1 MINPMKE
8 ATRGLDNA
16 FVQSRKKEGG
26 KVVGYSCTFIPEEIL
41 HAAGVLPFRLRGV
54 GTTSM
59 SIGDSYF
66 GAVNCSLPKCVLQ
79 LAGQGSYN
87 FLDGAIITNGCDSM
101 RRLEECWR
109 KASEDYPGTL
119 PQYYEYFSVPHKSV
133 DYSVEFYKEVLNGMI
148 ETLEKHFKVKISE
161 ESLRKS
167 IRLYN
172 EGRTCLQILDGL
184 RQSQDVPISGED
196 AMAVLIAAHAM
207 PQEQFIG
214 MLKDLV
220 ENLKTAPSLS
230 NGKKRL
236 MLMGS
241 ASDDMDF
248 IRVIE
253 EAGSIVVADTVC
265 YGSRA
270 YSALVDEQSDP
281 LHALSSHYLTHS
293 ICPRMLGY
301 YKTRF
306 AYVMDVIRKAK
317 VDGVILQNVRF
328 CDLHGSEN
336 GIFERD
342 LESAGIP
349 CMRLEREY
357 GPLSET
363 GRIRMRIDA
372 FMERISDHVFSINK
386 VTSQSSERQLRL
398 KHE

>member
-1 MINPMKE
+1 MINPLKE
-8 ATRGLDNA
+8 AARGLHNA

-41 HAAGVLPFRLRGV
+41 HAAGVLPFRLRGI

-79 LAGQGSYN
+79 LAGQGAYN

-119 PQYYEYFSVPHKSV
+119 PEYYEYFSVPHKSV
-133 DYSVEFYKEVLNGMI
+133 DYSIEFYKEVLNGMI
-148 ETLEKHFKVKISE
+148 ETLEKHFNVKISE

-167 IRLYN
+167 IKLYN
-172 EGRTCLQILDGL
+172 EGRACLQELDAL
-184 RQSQDVPISGED
+184 RQGQNVPISGED
-196 AMAVLIAAHAM
+196 AMAVLIAAHSM
-207 PQEQFIG
+207 PQEQFID
-214 MLKDLV
+214 MLRGIIG
-220 ENLKTAPSLS
+220 NLKKAPSLS
-230 NGKKRL
+230 DGKKRL

-265 YGSRA
+265 YGSRT
-270 YSALVDEQSDP
+270 YSALVDEKSDP
-281 LHALSSHYLTHS
+281 VHALSSHYLTHS

-306 AYVMDVIRKAK
+306 AYVMDVIRKAR
-317 VDGVILQNVRF
+317 VDGVVLQNVRF

-372 FMERISDHVFSINK
+372 FMERISDHIFSNNK
-386 VTSQSSERQLRL
+386 GMSKSLEMQP
-398 KHE
+398 

>member
-1 MINPMKE
+1 MINPLKE
-8 ATRGLDNA
+8 AARGLHNA

-41 HAAGVLPFRLRGV
+41 HAAGVLPFRLRGI

-79 LAGQGSYN
+79 LAGQGAYN
-87 FLDGAIITNGCDSM
+87 LLDGAIITNGCDSM

-119 PQYYEYFSVPHKSV
+119 PEYYEYFSVPHKSV
-133 DYSVEFYKEVLNGMI
+133 DYSIEFYKEVLNGMI
-148 ETLEKHFKVKISE
+148 ETLEKHFNVKISE

-167 IRLYN
+167 IKLYN
-172 EGRTCLQILDGL
+172 EGRACLQELDAL
-184 RQSQDVPISGED
+184 RQGQNVPISGED
-196 AMAVLIAAHAM
+196 AMAVLIAAHAI
-207 PQEQFIG
+207 PQEQFID
-214 MLKDLV
+214 MLKGLIG
-220 ENLKTAPSLS
+220 NLKKAPSLS
-230 NGKKRL
+230 DGKKRL

-265 YGSRA
+265 YGSRT
-270 YSALVDEQSDP
+270 YSALVDEKSDP
-281 LHALSSHYLTHS
+281 VHALSSHYLTHS

-306 AYVMDVIRKAK
+306 AYVMDVIRKAR
-317 VDGVILQNVRF
+317 VDGVVLQNVRF

-372 FMERISDHVFSINK
+372 FMERISDHIFSNNK
-386 VTSQSSERQLRL
+386 GMSKSLEMQP
-398 KHE
+398 

>member
-1 MINPMKE
+1 MISVMKE
-8 ATRGLDNA
+8 AAQDLQNI
-16 FVQSRKKEGG
+16 FVRERKQAGG
-26 KVVGYSCTFIPEEIL
+26 RVVGYSCTFIPEEII
-41 HAAGVLPFRLRGV
+41 HAAGLLPFRLRGI

-66 GAVNCSLPKCVLQ
+66 GAVNCSLPKCILQ
-79 LAGQGSYN
+79 LAGQGAYT
-87 FLDGAIITNGCDSM
+87 FLDGAVITNGCDSM

-109 KASEDYPGTL
+109 KASEDHGGTL
-119 PQYYEYFSVPHKSV
+119 PGYYEYFVVPHKSV
-133 DYSVEFYKEVLNGMI
+133 DYSVDFYTEELRNMI
-148 ETLEKHFKVKISE
+148 GTLENHFRVKVSDT
-161 ESLRKS
+161 SLKKS

-172 EGRTCLQILDGL
+172 EGRQVLQKLDGL
-184 RQSQDVPISGED
+184 RFRKDVPISGED

-214 MLKDLV
+214 MLRDTIDTL
-220 ENLKTAPSLS
+220 EAAPAVSV
-230 NGKKRL
+230 GKKRL

-253 EAGSIVVADTVC
+253 GAGAIVVADTVC
-265 YGSRA
+265 YGSRT
-270 YSALVDEQSDP
+270 YSALVDEKSDP
-281 LHALSSHYLTHS
+281 VHALSSHYLTQS

-301 YKTRF
+301 YKTRL
-306 AYVMDVIRKAK
+306 AYVMDVIRKAQ

-342 LESAGIP
+342 LEAAGIP

-357 GPLSET
+357 GPLTET
-363 GRIRMRIDA
+363 GRISMRIDA
-372 FMERISDHVFSINK
+372 FMERISSRAFPIEK
-386 VTSQSSERQLRL
+386 VPSPDSGGKQKTV
-398 KHE
+398 

>member
-1 MINPMKE
+1 MINNMKE
-8 ATRGLDNA
+8 AARSLQNA
-16 FVQSRKKEGG
+16 FVQERKKDGG

-41 HAAGVLPFRLRGV
+41 HAAGLLPFRLRGI
-54 GTTSM
+54 GTMSM

-66 GAVNCSLPKCVLQ
+66 GAVNCSLPKCMLQ
-79 LAGQGSYN
+79 LAGQGSYR

-119 PQYYEYFSVPHKSV
+119 PEYYKYFAVPHKSV
-133 DYSVEFYKEVLNGMI
+133 DYSIEFYKEELNGMM
-148 ETLEKHFKVKISE
+148 ETLEQHFKVKISE

-167 IRLYN
+167 IKLYN
-172 EGRTCLQILDGL
+172 EGRSCLQKLDEL
-184 RQSQDVPISGED
+184 RQNRDVPISGED

-214 MLKDLV
+214 ILKDLI
-220 ENLKTAPSLS
+220 EKLKKAPSLS
-230 NGKKRL
+230 DGKKRL

-248 IRVIE
+248 IRAIE
-253 EAGSIVVADTVC
+253 EAGAIVVADTVC
-265 YGSRA
+265 YGSRT
-270 YSALVDEQSDP
+270 YSVLVDEKSDP
-281 LHALSSHYLTHS
+281 VHALSSHYLTHS

-301 YKTRF
+301 YKTRR

-342 LESAGIP
+342 LEAAGIP

-363 GRIRMRIDA
+363 GRISMRIDA

-386 VTSQSSERQLRL
+386 VMCQNSEMQQHLHS
-398 KHE
+398 K

>member
-1 MINPMKE
+1 MINPLKE
-8 ATRGLDNA
+8 AARGLHNA

-41 HAAGVLPFRLRGV
+41 HAAGVLPFRLRGI
-54 GTTSM
+54 GTASM

-79 LAGQGSYN
+79 LAGQGAYN

-119 PQYYEYFSVPHKSV
+119 PEYYEYFSVPHKSV
-133 DYSVEFYKEVLNGMI
+133 DYSIEFYKEVLNGMI
-148 ETLEKHFKVKISE
+148 ETLEKHFNVKISE

-167 IRLYN
+167 IKLYN
-172 EGRTCLQILDGL
+172 EGRACLQELDAL
-184 RQSQDVPISGED
+184 RQGQNVPISGED
-196 AMAVLIAAHAM
+196 AMAVLITAHAI
-207 PQEQFIG
+207 PQEQFID
-214 MLKDLV
+214 MLKGLIG
-220 ENLKTAPSLS
+220 NLKKAPSLS
-230 NGKKRL
+230 DGKKRL

-265 YGSRA
+265 YGSRT
-270 YSALVDEQSDP
+270 YSALVDEKSDP
-281 LHALSSHYLTHS
+281 VHALSSHYLTHS

-306 AYVMDVIRKAK
+306 AYVMDVIRKAR
-317 VDGVILQNVRF
+317 VDGVVLQNVRF

-372 FMERISDHVFSINK
+372 FMERISDHIFSNNK
-386 VTSQSSERQLRL
+386 GMSKSLEMQP
-398 KHE
+398 

>member
-1 MINPMKE
+1 MINPLKE
-8 ATRGLDNA
+8 AARGLHNA

-41 HAAGVLPFRLRGV
+41 HAAGVLPFRLRGI

-79 LAGQGSYN
+79 LAGQGAYN

-119 PQYYEYFSVPHKSV
+119 PEYYEYFSVPHKSV
-133 DYSVEFYKEVLNGMI
+133 DYSIEFYKEVLNGMI
-148 ETLEKHFKVKISE
+148 ETLEKHFNVKISE

-167 IRLYN
+167 IKLYN
-172 EGRTCLQILDGL
+172 EGRACLQELDAL
-184 RQSQDVPISGED
+184 RQGQNVPISGED
-196 AMAVLIAAHAM
+196 AMAVLITAHAI
-207 PQEQFIG
+207 PQEQFID
-214 MLKDLV
+214 MLKGLIG
-220 ENLKTAPSLS
+220 NLKKAPSLS
-230 NGKKRL
+230 DGKKRL

-265 YGSRA
+265 YGSRT
-270 YSALVDEQSDP
+270 YSALVDEKSDP
-281 LHALSSHYLTHS
+281 VHALSSHYLTHS

-306 AYVMDVIRKAK
+306 AYVMDVIRKAR
-317 VDGVILQNVRF
+317 VDGVVLQNVRF

-372 FMERISDHVFSINK
+372 FMERISDHIFSNNK
-386 VTSQSSERQLRL
+386 GMSKSLEMQP
-398 KHE
+398 

>member
-1 MINPMKE
+1 MINPLKE
-8 ATRGLDNA
+8 AARGLHNA

-41 HAAGVLPFRLRGV
+41 HAAGVLPFRLRGI

-79 LAGQGSYN
+79 LAGQGAYN

-119 PQYYEYFSVPHKSV
+119 PEYYEYFSVPHKSV
-133 DYSVEFYKEVLNGMI
+133 DYSIEFYKEVLNGMI
-148 ETLEKHFKVKISE
+148 ETLEKHFNVKISE

-167 IRLYN
+167 IKLYN
-172 EGRTCLQILDGL
+172 EGRACLQELDAL
-184 RQSQDVPISGED
+184 RQGQNVPISGED
-196 AMAVLIAAHAM
+196 AMAVLIAAHAI
-207 PQEQFIG
+207 PQEQFID
-214 MLKDLV
+214 MLKGLIG
-220 ENLKTAPSLS
+220 NLKKAPSLS
-230 NGKKRL
+230 DGKKRL

-265 YGSRA
+265 YGSRT
-270 YSALVDEQSDP
+270 YSALVDEKSDP
-281 LHALSSHYLTHS
+281 VHALSSHYLTHS

-306 AYVMDVIRKAK
+306 AYVMDVIRKAR
-317 VDGVILQNVRF
+317 VDGVVLQNVRF

-372 FMERISDHVFSINK
+372 FMERISDHIFSNNK
-386 VTSQSSERQLRL
+386 GMSQSLEMQP
-398 KHE
+398 